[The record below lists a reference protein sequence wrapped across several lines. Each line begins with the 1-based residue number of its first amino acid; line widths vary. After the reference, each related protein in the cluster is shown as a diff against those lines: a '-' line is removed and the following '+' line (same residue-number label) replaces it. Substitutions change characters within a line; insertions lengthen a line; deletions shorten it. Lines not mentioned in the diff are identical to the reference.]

1 MWLFLMKLK
10 RAWDKEQTVNFMK
23 RKKNQDTKEML
34 KIPMGGRG
42 VIPDKRNYSKE
53 VSELPFTENIKELMK
68 VEME

>member
-1 MWLFLMKLK
+1 MCSFHFFNN
-10 RAWDKEQTVNFMK
+10 DDPYKESNCIY
-23 RKKNQDTKEML
+23 NLNLAQDTKEIL

>member
-1 MWLFLMKLK
+1 
-10 RAWDKEQTVNFMK
+10 MK
-23 RKKNQDTKEML
+23 RKKNQDTKEIL